1 MEKAQMLNWE
11 FSFLIDP
18 LTVLFLFIIITI
30 SIPVIIYSL
39 GYLSGKYSRRKIIV
53 GQLLTLAF
61 IVSMLLVVS
70 VRNTLTFLVCWEMMT
85 LMSYFLVMFEAEN
98 EKSIKAA
105 TIYIVMS
112 HVGAAF
118 IAAGIFLLHRYT
130 GSFDLLVLRSAVL
143 PAGSGDL
150 LFFFFLIGFGI
161 KAGIVPLHLWLPYAH
176 PRAPSHIS
184 ALMSGVMIKV
194 AIYGLL
200 RFVFFALGIQALWWG
215 GVVVLLACLTC
226 LVGIIYAL
234 IDNDLKT
241 VLAYSSIEN
250 IGIIMLGLGA
260 AMIFVPLGQPALA
273 SLALVAALYHLINH
287 AAFKSLLFLGA
298 GSVYRS
304 AGTKNLEKLG
314 GLINKLPWTSAFFL
328 VGALAIAALPPL
340 NGFISEW
347 LTLRVFFLGA
357 LAAPAGLKVIFGL
370 CVATLALTG
379 GLTAA
384 CMVRAFGMTFLAR
397 TRSAKAEQAKEG
409 PLTMLLGMG
418 LLVILLIGLALGAAP
433 IVDLL
438 AKVAAST
445 AGLPVQTFTL
455 NHYIVSL
462 PGASLSPLLIAATI
476 FGALVLTVAAAYL
489 FFGRPRRVIV
499 PTWDCGYYQLTP
511 RQECSATGFSKP
523 FRIAFS
529 FFLQPSRSTQK
540 IKDSHYHVRS
550 LTYESETAK
559 IFRDFF
565 YLPFIG
571 GLFLT
576 ARGMKRFQAGSI
588 QIYLAYILIVVLVL
602 LFFAGR
608 F

>member
-1 MEKAQMLNWE
+1 MFNWE
-11 FSFLIDP
+11 FLLDP
-18 LTVLFLFIIITI
+18 LAFFFLALIVTIALPVLL
-30 SIPVIIYSL
+30 YSF
-39 GYLSGKYSRRKIIV
+39 GYLAGKYSRRKIMV
-53 GQLLTLAF
+53 GQLLALAF
-61 IVSMLLVVS
+61 VGSMLLVVS
-70 VRNTLTFLVCWEMMT
+70 VRSALTFLVCWEVMT
-85 LMSYFLVMFEAEN
+85 LLSYFLVMFEKES

-118 IAAGIFLLHRYT
+118 IAAGIFLIHHYT
-130 GSFDLLVLRSAVL
+130 GSFDLLAWHSAVL
-143 PAGSGDL
+143 PAGSRDL

-176 PRAPSHIS
+176 PQAPSHIS

-200 RFVFFALGIQALWWG
+200 RFVFFVLGIQALWWG
-215 GVVVLLACLTC
+215 GIVILLACLTC

-250 IGIIMLGLGA
+250 IGVIMLGLGA
-260 AMIFVPLGQPALA
+260 AMVFIPLGQPVLA

-328 VGALAIAALPPL
+328 IGALAIAALPPL

-347 LTLRVFFLGA
+347 LTLQVLFLGA
-357 LAAPAGLKVIFGL
+357 LTAPAGLKVILAL
-370 CVATLALTG
+370 CAAVLALTG

-384 CMVRAFGMTFLAR
+384 CMVRAFGLTFLAR
-397 TRSAKAEQAKEG
+397 PRSAKAEQAKEA

-418 LLVILLIGLALGAAP
+418 WLVLLIIGLSLGAVP
-433 IVDLL
+433 IVGLL
-438 AKVAAST
+438 AKVAASA
-445 AGLPVQTFTL
+445 AGVPIPSFAFNQ
-455 NHYIVSL
+455 YILRL
-462 PGASLSPLLIAATI
+462 PGADLSPPLVMLALVAAFGLVIAAT
-476 FGALVLTVAAAYL
+476 FL
-489 FFGRPRRVIV
+489 FFGRSRRVVV

-511 RQECSATGFSKP
+511 RQEYSATGFSKP
-523 FRIAFS
+523 FRIAFG
-529 FFLQPSRSTQK
+529 FFLRPSRSTQTT
-540 IKDSHYHVRS
+540 KDSHYHVRS
-550 LTYESETAK
+550 LVYEARTAK
-559 IFRDFF
+559 VFKEFF
-565 YLPFIG
+565 YLPFVG
-571 GLFLT
+571 GLFQT
-576 ARGMKRFQAGSI
+576 AKGMKRFQAGSI
-588 QIYLAYILIVVLVL
+588 QIYLSYILVVVLLLL
-602 LFFAGR
+602 LFIGR